1 MLRVISQLRVRQKFS
16 C

>member
-1 MLRVISQLRVRQKFS
+1 MSIGVSRQKFS